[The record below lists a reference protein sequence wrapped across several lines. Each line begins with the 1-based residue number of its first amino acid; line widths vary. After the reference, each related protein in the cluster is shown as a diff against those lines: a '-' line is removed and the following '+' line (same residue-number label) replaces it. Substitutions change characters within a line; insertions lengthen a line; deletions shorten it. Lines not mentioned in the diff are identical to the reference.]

1 MFRATTW
8 LPLGILALLV
18 GLTIWLDTLVTA
30 PASRA
35 SGATRHDPDLIVQSF
50 NAKKLG
56 HDGRVLYTLVARK
69 MLHYPDDD
77 SSEVEHIT
85 VEAFE
90 PKQPK
95 VTITAD
101 RGRLLEGGDQVWCEG
116 NVVVVR
122 EADGKIERTTMKTD
136 KLLVI
141 PDDGIART
149 TSDVVIESVSGRVDA
164 RGFEMNN
171 QTRLLT
177 MEKVRASYKQQS
189 KPPR

>member
-30 PASRA
+30 PAPRA

-56 HDGRVLYTLVARK
+56 NDGRVLYTLVARK

-77 SSEVEHIT
+77 SSEVEQVT

-149 TSDVVIESVSGRVDA
+149 TSDVVFENVSGRVDA
-164 RGFEMNN
+164 KGFEMNN

-177 MEKVRASYKQQS
+177 MDKVRASF
-189 KPPR
+189 KPQPKTPR